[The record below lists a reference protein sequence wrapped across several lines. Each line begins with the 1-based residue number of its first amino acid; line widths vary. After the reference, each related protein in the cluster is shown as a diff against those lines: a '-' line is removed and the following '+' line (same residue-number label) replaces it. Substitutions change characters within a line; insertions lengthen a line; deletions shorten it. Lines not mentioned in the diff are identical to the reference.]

1 MLPQRAQMALQIGG
15 RGAAFA
21 VIGAGDLS
29 LQHGGQALMKGCDI
43 AGRKGQRGA
52 VSRLMRPA
60 AV

>member
-1 MLPQRAQMALQIGG
+1 MAEHRRI
-15 RGAAFA
+15 A
-21 VIGAGDLS
+21 VIGAGDFP
-29 LQHGGQALMKGCDI
+29 LQHRRQALVKGGDI